1 MTPLVL
7 TAAQATVIVN
17 ALVDAEQY
25 RRDCDTGWCAD
36 CAATPDT
43 GCPDHVS
50 DLGKA
55 RAYRDAAAELAH
67 VITNSVGRDVCPP
80 RPASEPLPLP
90 RERSL
95 PMKVV
100 GNSTGLRPDAAEH
113 TRARAIRFFS
123 KCVSSTEQAAV
134 MASIA
139 AEVDGLRPADSPEAA
154 TPDGAR

>member
-1 MTPLVL
+1 
-7 TAAQATVIVN
+7 
-17 ALVDAEQY
+17 
-25 RRDCDTGWCAD
+25 
-36 CAATPDT
+36 
-43 GCPDHVS
+43 
-50 DLGKA
+50 
-55 RAYRDAAAELAH
+55 
-67 VITNSVGRDVCPP
+67 
-80 RPASEPLPLP
+80 
-90 RERSL
+90 
-95 PMKVV
+95 MKVV